1 MNKDVADE
9 NIMPQLLEYWGL
21 MSAGPNSVDIKNRN
35 SANVGFNVDEDNKTN
50 RQFKFHLKCENFD
63 KILIDD
69 YDAEVSPDKLLMLY
83 NRNKFLKYWIAL
95 EPSSEFDSNEN
106 EVKNNA

>member
-1 MNKDVADE
+1 M
-9 NIMPQLLEYWGL
+9 
-21 MSAGPNSVDIKNRN
+21 
-35 SANVGFNVDEDNKTN
+35 
-50 RQFKFHLKCENFD
+50 FHLKCENFD

-95 EPSSEFDSNEN
+95 EPKPQPDSKEREIINHYAEN
-106 EVKNNA
+106 QKRND

>member
-1 MNKDVADE
+1 MPDFLIQYNKG
-9 NIMPQLLEYWGL
+9 NFNFKLT
-21 MSAGPNSVDIKNRN
+21 DIKNRN
-35 SANVGFNVDEDNKTN
+35 SANVDFNVDEDNKTN
-50 RQFKFHLKCENFD
+50 RQFMFHLKCENFD

-69 YDAEVSPDKLLMLY
+69 YDAGVTRQTSDVIQ
-83 NRNKFLKYWIAL
+83 RNKLKYWIAL